1 MIRKLLLGLTLVA
14 ATATGSVVSAGSA
27 HAGPL
32 TRVRNAVHA
41 NLQGD
46 ARAVHDLACGLGARE
61 AVRDVVGGA
70 KLGVTFLRGGGGGFA
85 KQKPC

>member
-1 MIRKLLLGLTLVA
+1 MTRKLLLGLTLAAAA
-14 ATATGSVVSAGSA
+14 ATVSLGSAGSA

-32 TRVRNAVHA
+32 GRVKGAISA

-46 ARAVHDLACGLGARE
+46 RRALHDLACGQGVRA
-61 AVRDVVGGA
+61 AARDVVGGA

-85 KQKPC
+85 TQKPC